1 MSDSDTPAW
10 QAFLG
15 QPRRDM
21 SLAHGALL
29 IAAEAYP
36 DLDVPAYVQRLD
48 DMAAAIK
55 NRLPADIA
63 RTGVLAALNR
73 YLFEELGFKGNQSDY
88 YDPRNS
94 YLNDVLERKLGIPI
108 TLSVIYI
115 EVGKRLGLPL
125 QGVSFPGHFLV
136 KCALRDGT
144 AVIDPYAGGSSL
156 GVKDLQV
163 RARTMTGGREVPPE
177 TVMSMLAASPAAEI
191 LARMLRNL
199 RAIHTER
206 GERDERGE
214 RERALTAAN
223 RVIDLS
229 PGSAEDYLARARL
242 LEELE
247 CFRAALADLET
258 CLRLAPGRP
267 DAHALGL
274 RVVRLNERV
283 TRLN

>member
-1 MSDSDTPAW
+1 M
-10 QAFLG
+10 
-15 QPRRDM
+15 
-21 SLAHGALL
+21 
-29 IAAEAYP
+29 
-36 DLDVPAYVQRLD
+36 
-48 DMAAAIK
+48 
-55 NRLPADIA
+55 
-63 RTGVLAALNR
+63 
-73 YLFEELGFKGNQSDY
+73 
-88 YDPRNS
+88 
-94 YLNDVLERKLGIPI
+94 
-108 TLSVIYI
+108 
-115 EVGKRLGLPL
+115 
-125 QGVSFPGHFLV
+125 

-267 DAHALGL
+267 DGHALGL
-274 RVVRLNERV
+274 RVVRLKERV